1 MKIGVIGAGSWGTTI
16 AKLLA
21 EKKFSTTLWV
31 YEEELFEEIK
41 KTRINSYYLPDV
53 ELPENLQFTNEIET
67 AVSDSNIIVSVTPS
81 HVVRN
86 VMTRASQF
94 IKEGTVIV
102 TASKGI
108 ENDTLLTMSQVL
120 ENVIPEKFNIKIVA
134 LSGPSFAKD
143 VSMYLPTAVTIA
155 SENQGACKLIQNVFS
170 TPYFR
175 TYTHND
181 IIGVEIGGALKNVIA
196 ISAGVSDGLG
206 LGSSTRAALITRGL
220 AEITRLGVKLGAQPR
235 TFMGLS
241 GMGDLVL
248 TCTGDLSRNRTL
260 GIRMG
265 KGEKLNDILSSMRMV
280 AEGVKTAKSAY
291 NMSKKFNVEMPITEE
306 TYKILYENKDPKEA
320 VISLMKREL
329 KSEMEG
335 INQ

>member
-21 EKKFSTTLWV
+21 EKGLSTILWIYEKEL
-31 YEEELFEEIK
+31 YEEMQK
-41 KTRINSYYLPDV
+41 KRINVYYLPDV
-53 ELPENLQFTNEIET
+53 VLPENLQFTNEIET
-67 AVSDSNIIVSVTPS
+67 AVKDSEIIVSVTPS

-86 VMTRASQF
+86 VMTEAAQF
-94 IKEGTVIV
+94 IKKGTIIV
-102 TASKGI
+102 SASKGI

-120 ENVIPEKFNIKIVA
+120 EEIIPKKLNVKIVA

-143 VSMYLPTAVTIA
+143 VSAHLPTAVTIA
-155 SENQGACKLIQNVFS
+155 SEDPEACKQIQQTFS

-175 TYTHND
+175 IYTHND
-181 IIGVEIGGALKNVIA
+181 VIGVELGGALKNVIA
-196 ISAGVSDGLG
+196 IAAGVSDGLG

-220 AEITRLGVKLGAQPR
+220 AEITRLGIRLGADAR

-241 GMGDLVL
+241 GIGDLVL
-248 TCTGDLSRNRTL
+248 TCTGDLSRNRTV
-260 GIRMG
+260 GIRIG
-265 KGEKLNDILSSMRMV
+265 RGEKLKDILSSMRMV

-291 NMSKKFNVEMPITEE
+291 NLGKKLNVEMPITEE
-306 TYKILYENKDPKEA
+306 TYKILYENKDAKEA

-335 INQ
+335 IS

>member
-16 AKLLA
+16 AKLLS
-21 EKKFSTTLWV
+21 EKGLSTTLWIYEKEL
-31 YEEELFEEIK
+31 YEEMK
-41 KTRINSYYLPDV
+41 KKRINAYYLPDV
-53 ELPENLQFTNEIET
+53 VLPENLQFTNEIET
-67 AVSDSNIIVSVTPS
+67 AVKDSDIIVSVTPS

-86 VMTRASQF
+86 VMTKAAQF
-94 IKEGTVIV
+94 IRKGTVIV
-102 TASKGI
+102 SASKGI
-108 ENDTLLTMSQVL
+108 ENDMLLTMSRVL
-120 ENVIPEKFNIKIVA
+120 KQIIPEKLNVKIVA

-143 VSMYLPTAVTIA
+143 VSSYLPTAVTIA
-155 SENQGACKLIQNVFS
+155 SENIEACKLIQNTFS

-181 IIGVEIGGALKNVIA
+181 VIGVELGGSLKNVIA
-196 ISAGVSDGLG
+196 IAAGVSDRLG

-220 AEITRLGVKLGAQPR
+220 AEITRLGLRLGADAR

-241 GMGDLVL
+241 GIGDLVL
-248 TCTGDLSRNRTL
+248 TCTGDLSRNRTV
-260 GIRMG
+260 GIRIG
-265 KGEKLNDILSSMRMV
+265 RGEKLKDILSSMRMV

-291 NMSKKFNVEMPITEE
+291 NLGKKLNVEMPITEE
-306 TYKILYENKDPKEA
+306 IYKILYEDKDAKEA

-335 INQ
+335 IS

>member
-21 EKKFSTTLWV
+21 EKGLSTTLWI
-31 YEEELFEEIK
+31 YEKELFDTMKRK
-41 KTRINSYYLPDV
+41 KINSYYLPDV
-53 ELPENLQFTNEIET
+53 VLPENLQFTNEIET
-67 AVSDSNIIVSVTPS
+67 AVKDSDVLVSVTPS

-86 VMTRASQF
+86 VMTEAAQSIR
-94 IKEGTVIV
+94 KGTVIV
-102 TASKGI
+102 SASKGI
-108 ENDTLLTMSQVL
+108 ENDTFYTMSQVL
-120 ENVIPEKFNIKIVA
+120 QEVIPEEKNTKIVA

-143 VSMYLPTAVTIA
+143 VAMYLPTAVTIA
-155 SENQGACKLIQNVFS
+155 SPDTDACKFIQNIFS

-175 TYTHND
+175 TYTHSD

-196 ISAGVSDGLG
+196 IAAGVSDGLG

-220 AEITRLGVKLGAQPR
+220 AEITRLGIKMGADSR

-241 GMGDLVL
+241 GIGDLVL
-248 TCTGDLSRNRTL
+248 TCTGDLSRNRTV
-260 GIRMG
+260 GIRIG
-265 KGEKLNDILSSMRMV
+265 KGEKLKEILSGMRMV

-291 NMSKKFNVEMPITEE
+291 NLSKKLNVEMPITEE
-306 TYKILYENKDPKEA
+306 TYKILYEDKDAQEA

-335 INQ
+335 IS

>member
-1 MKIGVIGAGSWGTTI
+1 MKIGVIGAGSWGTTL

-21 EKKFSTTLWV
+21 EKGLSTTLWV
-31 YEEELFEEIK
+31 FEKELIEEIK
-41 KTRINSYYLPDV
+41 KKRINSYYLPDV
-53 ELPENLQFTNEIET
+53 VLPENLEFTNDLET
-67 AVSDSNIIVSVTPS
+67 AVKDRDIIVSVTPS

-86 VMTRASQF
+86 VMTEAVQF
-94 IKEGTVIV
+94 IKKGAVIV

-108 ENDTLLTMSQVL
+108 ENETLLTMSQVL
-120 ENVIPEKFNIKIVA
+120 EEVIPEKLAVKIVA

-143 VSMYLPTAVTIA
+143 VAGCLPTAVTIA
-155 SENQGACKLIQNVFS
+155 SQDSDVCKFIQNIFS
-170 TPYFR
+170 TSYFR
-175 TYTHND
+175 TYTHSD
-181 IIGVEIGGALKNVIA
+181 VLGVELGGALKNVIA

-220 AEITRLGVKLGAQPR
+220 AEITRLGLKLGADAR

-241 GMGDLVL
+241 GIGDLVL
-248 TCTGDLSRNRTL
+248 TCTGDLSRNRTV
-260 GIRMG
+260 GIRLG
-265 KGEKLNDILSSMRMV
+265 KGEKLKDILSSMRMV

-291 NMSKKFNVEMPITEE
+291 NLSKKLNVEMPITEE
-306 TYKILYENKDPKEA
+306 TYRILYEDKDAKDA

-335 INQ
+335 IN